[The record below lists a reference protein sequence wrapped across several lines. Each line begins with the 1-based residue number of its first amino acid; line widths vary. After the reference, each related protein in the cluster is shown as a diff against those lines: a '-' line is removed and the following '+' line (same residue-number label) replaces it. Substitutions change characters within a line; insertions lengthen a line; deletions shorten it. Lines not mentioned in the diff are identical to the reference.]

1 MEPASKVTQFP
12 FRPRR
17 AGSKAEDAPVTGRRC
32 SAPPPAR
39 PHDELSVTKITFFFT
54 NSHSASAAGD
64 APRTAGRACPDPLTP
79 AGRALPVLSNTRQQ
93 CCCKNHA
100 TSKPTASAPVAQPAR
115 TVLSVGSGARRKA
128 VRHVY
133 HKRRH
138 RRPDEHRGTA
148 RGCANDGTTQIATSA
163 ADTALPVL
171 EDCQTSCRN
180 VRKSL
185 AGGCL
190 SKNQGQPGH
199 AAAGS
204 LRLRQKA
211 IRLPQRRAAYGGPP
225 GQRLVWPRRLAAF
238 ALAASA
244 WSRLP
249 PGPAM
254 LENAS
259 GGSRKAERHPVR
271 QPGCLLPPANSLVRY
286 DARTAGSS
294 GLTRRDSWR
303 LP

>member
-1 MEPASKVTQFP
+1 M
-12 FRPRR
+12 
-17 AGSKAEDAPVTGRRC
+17 TGRRC
-32 SAPPPAR
+32 SAPPAR
-39 PHDELSVTKITFFFT
+39 PRDELSVTKVTFFFT

-64 APRTAGRACPDPLTP
+64 ALRTAGRACPDPLTP

-190 SKNQGQPGH
+190 SKNQGSGPC
-199 AAAGS
+199 GS
-204 LRLRQKA
+204 RLS
-211 IRLPQRRAAYGGPP
+211 
-225 GQRLVWPRRLAAF
+225 
-238 ALAASA
+238 ALAAKGNPLATAPCGLRRAPGATPRLALTFGRVRPCRVCLEPAS
-244 WSRLP
+244 SRPSDAGKRIWGEQESRKTSCQTARLSS
-249 PGPAM
+249 
-254 LENAS
+254 AS
-259 GGSRKAERHPVR
+259 GE
-271 QPGCLLPPANSLVRY
+271 Q
-286 DARTAGSS
+286 S
-294 GLTRRDSWR
+294 GAL
-303 LP
+303 